1 MATRITMQWRTDGR
15 RSEDVK
21 DVPDVPL
28 QGENNNLVNFMDF
41 PNTFEGL
48 YKDLLES
55 NNLVQFCIRAVAVW
69 WWSFLAT
76 VVELR
81 WVGGGSGSK

>member
-1 MATRITMQWRTDGR
+1 MELQVAHQFVTALLPWPPELQCSDGRTDVAV

-55 NNLVQFCIRAVAVW
+55 NNLVQFCIRAVAV
-69 WWSFLAT
+69 
-76 VVELR
+76 
-81 WVGGGSGSK
+81 

>member
-1 MATRITMQWRTDGR
+1 MELQVAHQFVTALLPWPPELQCSDGRTDGR

-55 NNLVQFCIRAVAVW
+55 NNLVQFCIRAVAV
-69 WWSFLAT
+69 
-76 VVELR
+76 
-81 WVGGGSGSK
+81 